1 MRSSIIIAGTLA
13 IGATAWILSGQLGNN
28 DKSAAANGSKV
39 AERKAETPLAA
50 VRVRVLQARVKQD
63 ELIVN
68 GRTEESRKVILRAE
82 TAGPII
88 NVPAMEGSIVETD
101 DVIARQ
107 SVEDRNALLSEATA
121 LVKQREIEY
130 RAATQ
135 LAKKGFR
142 SDTKL
147 AEARAQLDAARAKIK
162 SIRIDIS
169 RTTTKA
175 PFRGILET
183 RYVEK
188 GDYVKAGDNIAS
200 IVDLDPVLAVGSA
213 SERNIG
219 SIKIGEPGKVTF
231 IDGNVAEGRIRFI
244 ASVAD
249 PDTRSFRI
257 ELEVPNPDHRIRS
270 GLTGKLAL
278 PLPPVRAHVL
288 SPAVLTLS
296 DDGRI
301 GVRIVDAEDIVR
313 FEPVSILSESP
324 EGIWVSGLADGQ
336 RLITIGHEY
345 VRAGQKVRA
354 VDEAAVTGS

>member
-1 MRSSIIIAGTLA
+1 MRTSVIIAGALA
-13 IGATAWILSGQLGNN
+13 IGATAWILSGQFGAP
-28 DKSAAANGSKV
+28 DKPAAANGSQAV
-39 AERKAETPLAA
+39 PAEAEKPLAA
-50 VRVRVLQARVKQD
+50 VRIRILKARVKQD
-63 ELIVN
+63 ALIVN
-68 GRTEESRKVILRAE
+68 GRTEESRKVTLRAE

-88 NVPAMEGSIVETD
+88 DVPAVEGRIVETN

-107 SVEDRNALLSEATA
+107 NVEDRTARLAESTA

-130 RAATQ
+130 RAAAE

-142 SDTKL
+142 SGTKL
-147 AEARAQLDAARAKIK
+147 AEARAQLDAARAKTK
-162 SIRIDIS
+162 SMRIDIS
-169 RTTTKA
+169 RTTIKA
-175 PFRGILET
+175 PFRGVLET

-188 GDYVKAGDNIAS
+188 GDYVRVGDDIAS

-213 SERNIG
+213 SESDVGAIT
-219 SIKIGEPGKVTF
+219 IGEPGKVTF
-231 IDGNVAEGRIRFI
+231 IGGNVAEGKIRFI

-257 ELEVPNPDHRIRS
+257 ELEIPNPDHRIRA

-288 SPAVLTLS
+288 SPAVLTLA

-301 GVRIVDAEDIVR
+301 GVRIVDSNDIVR
-313 FEPVSILSESP
+313 FKPVSILSQSAD
-324 EGIWVSGLADGQ
+324 GLWVSGLSDGE

-354 VDEAAVTGS
+354 VAEDAVTGS